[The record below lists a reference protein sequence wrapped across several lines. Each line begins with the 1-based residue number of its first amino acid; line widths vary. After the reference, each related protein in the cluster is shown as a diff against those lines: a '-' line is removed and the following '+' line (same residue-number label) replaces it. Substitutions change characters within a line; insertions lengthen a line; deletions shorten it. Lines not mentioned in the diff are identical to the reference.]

1 MNQDEFDYQ
10 NALDYLYRFV
20 DYSLTRNFRYSPEKF
35 DLGRMRQLLEYL
47 GNPHQQYR
55 IIHVAGTKGKGSVAA
70 ILANIYKTAGY
81 RTGFYTSPHL
91 QDFSERIQVNGER
104 ISHKMITTL
113 VDELKPWVEK
123 VERITTF
130 ELTTALGFMYFARQ
144 KVDVAVVEVGL
155 GGRLDA
161 TNVVDPLVSVITS
174 ISYDHTAVLGNTLE
188 MIAGEKAGIIKPH
201 TPVVVSPQNR
211 EAFEAIAQV
220 AEEREAP
227 LTLVG
232 REVVFKPMAHS
243 MDGQTFQVWSQ
254 IEPDSR
260 PVQVSIPLLGLHQV
274 ENATTAYAAMEIARQ
289 RGLAVSDKDALD
301 GFRSVFWPGRFEVLQ
316 RFPPIIIDSAHNRDS
331 ARRLSQAIKDYIP
344 DYPVV
349 LVFGA
354 SEDKD
359 IDGMFAELLPSVQSV
374 IFTESIH
381 PRAMNAQKLVELA
394 QGYGTPVEAVLPV
407 EAAVAKALEF
417 SSNQKAVVVAGSL
430 FIAAA
435 VREVLQQ
442 VGLPVAQ
449 FEISED
455 VQ

>member
-1 MNQDEFDYQ
+1 
-10 NALDYLYRFV
+10 
-20 DYSLTRNFRYSPEKF
+20 
-35 DLGRMRQLLEYL
+35 
-47 GNPHQQYR
+47 
-55 IIHVAGTKGKGSVAA
+55 
-70 ILANIYKTAGY
+70 
-81 RTGFYTSPHL
+81 
-91 QDFSERIQVNGER
+91 
-104 ISHKMITTL
+104 
-113 VDELKPWVEK
+113 
-123 VERITTF
+123 
-130 ELTTALGFMYFARQ
+130 
-144 KVDVAVVEVGL
+144 
-155 GGRLDA
+155 
-161 TNVVDPLVSVITS
+161 
-174 ISYDHTAVLGNTLE
+174 
-188 MIAGEKAGIIKPH
+188 
-201 TPVVVSPQNR
+201 
-211 EAFEAIAQV
+211 
-220 AEEREAP
+220 
-227 LTLVG
+227 
-232 REVVFKPMAHS
+232 
-243 MDGQTFQVWSQ
+243 
-254 IEPDSR
+254 
-260 PVQVSIPLLGLHQV
+260 
-274 ENATTAYAAMEIARQ
+274 MEIARQ